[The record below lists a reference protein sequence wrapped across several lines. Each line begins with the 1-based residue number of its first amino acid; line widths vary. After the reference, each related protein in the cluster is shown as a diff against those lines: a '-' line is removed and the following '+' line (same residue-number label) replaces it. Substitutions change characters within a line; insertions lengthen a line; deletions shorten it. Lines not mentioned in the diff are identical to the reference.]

1 MFVIAPTNRERVHEL
16 DLVAT
21 ERLGHQSTATLGE
34 VRKGI
39 GIVHAAI
46 RPVFVPCR
54 AAGPAFPVDLPVGD
68 NLSVHH
74 ALARAPRGSMLVVAC
89 NGATGHGF
97 WGEITTT
104 AALTRG
110 IVGLVTDGAVRDSDA
125 LRRLN
130 FPVFCGGV
138 NIKGTS
144 KTKAGS
150 IGRPV
155 NLGGV
160 LIRPGDYIVA
170 DSDGIII
177 VPPDAVEE
185 TLQAAQAREQKE
197 QRIIAGLHAGKT
209 TLELLGLPDL
219 VD

>member
-1 MFVIAPTNRERVHEL
+1 MEL
-16 DLVAT
+16 DTIAA
-21 ERLGHQSTATLGE
+21 EQLGLQSTATLGE
-34 VRKGI
+34 VRKGS
-39 GIVHAAI
+39 GIVQATI

-68 NLSVHH
+68 NLSIHH
-74 ALARAPRGSMLVVAC
+74 ALARAPRGSILVVAC

-104 AALTRG
+104 AALARG

-150 IGRPV
+150 VGRPV

-160 LIRPGDYIVA
+160 FIRPGDYVVA
-170 DSDGIII
+170 DSDGIVI

-185 TLQAAQAREQKE
+185 TLQAAQAREKKE
-197 QRIIAGLHAGKT
+197 QQIIAGLRTGKT
-209 TLELLGLPDL
+209 TMELLGLPDS